1 MTDRP
6 PIRFRGRS
14 FLAMVLAPVPPID
27 QWLAELD
34 ALKQRAP
41 AFFAVRAIILDVT
54 GLRFERSDLAHLCEE
69 LNRRSITILGI
80 EGIGPTSLGP
90 GFPPPLVGGKPVEDI
105 APPESG
111 AAASAPAEAPT
122 AQAAAPALVA
132 PGPAPASLLRS
143 RRAGALGAG
152 DPASRRRRDRA
163 RLGGLRRRGDR
174 RRLDPRLRR
183 PARPGDRRRRG

>member
-34 ALKQRAP
+34 ALKRRAP
-41 AFFAVRAIILDVT
+41 AFFSVRAIILDVT

-69 LNRRSITILGI
+69 LNQRSITILGI

-105 APPESG
+105 APPN
-111 AAASAPAEAPT
+111 
-122 AQAAAPALVA
+122 
-132 PGPAPASLLRS
+132 PAPP
-143 RRAGALGAG
+143 RR
-152 DPASRRRRDRA
+152 
-163 RLGGLRRRGDR
+163 LRRTTRPP
-174 RRLDPRLRR
+174 RLWWRPRLRPGHAPSCSTR
-183 PARPGDRRRRG
+183 RCARGR